1 METMRRMLTKL
12 TTIFRVIGHSEKES
26 TDMTEQFLMAVMEKT
41 IAASALSLS
50 KEAFT
55 QLQELIKEQ
64 RTLEYILDFITKHIG
79 ADKVQEVT
87 RTISSTMMQQYIEKI
102 YKDLTDK
109 QKADLDILVSDLE
122 VN

>member
-1 METMRRMLTKL
+1 MRRMLTKL